1 MLQSDLCGYS
11 DAYYVLKWTLT
22 VVGEDKKDRKN
33 KLSALKNNATFI
45 SSISKTNNVLTDK
58 A

>member
-1 MLQSDLCGYS
+1 MLQSDLCGYN
-11 DAYYVLKWTLT
+11 DAYIVLNWTLT
-22 VVGEDKKDRKN
+22 VAGEDKKDRKN
-33 KLSALKNNATFI
+33 KLWALKNNATFI